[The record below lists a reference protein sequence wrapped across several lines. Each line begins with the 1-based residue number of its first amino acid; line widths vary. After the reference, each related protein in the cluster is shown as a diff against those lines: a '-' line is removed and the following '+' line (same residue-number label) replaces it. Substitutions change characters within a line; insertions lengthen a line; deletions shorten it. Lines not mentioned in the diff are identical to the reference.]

1 VADDSWELQLSLWIL
16 EALENEGGE
25 AEVPLVI
32 ERVGDRLAR
41 LDDRLNTV
49 FSETL
54 SKFGVSP
61 EEGEGFRR
69 DFLDWA
75 KGETRME
82 LRPTW
87 KEDLRRVADRLMVA
101 GHLQEDS
108 PKGMWQI
115 SRKGM
120 TYLMSGDLI
129 EEIRKAGRR
138 SGSWQ
143 NNLTAP

>member
-1 VADDSWELQLSLWIL
+1 VADDSWELQLTLWIL

-25 AEVPLVI
+25 AEIPVVI
-32 ERVGDRLAR
+32 VRVGDRLAK
-41 LDDRLNTV
+41 LDDRLNRV

-61 EEGEGFRR
+61 EEGESFRR

-75 KGETRME
+75 KGGPQME

-87 KEDLRRVADRLMVA
+87 KEDLKRVADRLMVA

-120 TYLMSGDLI
+120 TYLMGGALI
-129 EEIRKAGRR
+129 EEIRKAGHW

-143 NNLTAP
+143 DDLTAP